1 MIKFLD
7 LEKINNRFRVEI
19 DDRIK
24 AILDK
29 GWYLQGEENEK
40 FTKNFAH
47 YCGSKYCVGVANGLD
62 AINLIIRAYGFK
74 EGDEIIVPSNTY
86 IATILAVSENGCTP
100 VLVEPDI
107 NTYNI
112 NPDLIEEKI
121 TDKTKAIIVVHL
133 YGQAVQMEKIWAIAK
148 KYNLKVIEDSA
159 QAHGA
164 IYRSSASA
172 PLAGEVPEGGRG
184 VNHRYYAPYIKEF
197 ARQMRKEMTI
207 QEVKLWQHIRKEQLG
222 VKFRRQVAINNKYIA
237 DFACLD
243 KRLIIEVDGGQHCES
258 QSDIQR
264 TFYLEKENFRI
275 IRFWNNEI
283 DKNLEGCLNFILE
296 ELNNTPLRP
305 SDTSPARGADKL
317 CANIL
322 TNPSDTSFARG
333 ADELCAN
340 TLTNPS
346 DTSFARG
353 ADKLC
358 ANTLTNSSETY
369 TAMGIDALRVGNLS
383 DASAFSFYPGK
394 NLGCMGDG
402 GAITTND
409 EELYK
414 KIKAIANYGS
424 DRKYHHIYKGVNSRL
439 DEIQAAVLDVKLK
452 YLDSD
457 NARRREISKYYREN
471 IKNPKI
477 ILPQVYDEISH
488 VWHIFA
494 VRTENRDEF
503 QKYLDSK
510 GIQTLIHYPTPPHKQ
525 GAYKEW
531 ENKSYPISEEI
542 HRTILSLP
550 ISPVLTDEEVQKV
563 VEVIN
568 EY

>member
-24 AILDK
+24 SILDK

-133 YGQAVQMEKIWAIAK
+133 YGQAVQMKKIWAIAK

-172 PLAGEVPEGGRG
+172 PLAGEVSEGQRGVFSAHQNYSVSAPLAGEVPEGGRG

-197 ARQMRKEMTI
+197 ARQMRKEMTL

-222 VKFRRQVAINNKYIA
+222 VKFRRQVAIDNKYIA

-317 CANIL
+317 CAN
-322 TNPSDTSFARG
+322 
-333 ADELCAN
+333 

-346 DTSFARG
+346 D
-353 ADKLC
+353 
-358 ANTLTNSSETY
+358 TY

-488 VWHIFA
+488 VWHVFA
-494 VRTENRDEF
+494 IRTENRDEF
-503 QKYLDSK
+503 QKYLESK